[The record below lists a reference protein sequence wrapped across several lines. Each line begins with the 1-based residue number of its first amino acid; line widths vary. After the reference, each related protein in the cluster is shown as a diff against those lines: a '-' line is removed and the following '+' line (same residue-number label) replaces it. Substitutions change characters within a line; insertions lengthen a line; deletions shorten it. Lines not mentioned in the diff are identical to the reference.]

1 MTEKRFTEYK
11 RPSSE
16 TIEVLN
22 KIVTDYNREEKSPLS
37 VLEMNILYE
46 IRKQGSVGGHKL

>member
-37 VLEMNILYE
+37 VLEMDILYE